1 MNTSSPLV
9 SVLITAY
16 NRQDYIGAA
25 IESVLASTYTH
36 FELIIVDDRSSDH
49 TFAIAKEYE
58 QKDNR
63 VSVYQNPKNL
73 GDYSNRNQAASYA
86 KGEYVKYL
94 DSDDMLQPWG
104 LQVMVYCME
113 QFPEAAFGTSAN
125 REEQKIYP
133 KLYTSVEVYRE
144 YYYRNNVL
152 SVGPTGAIMRRKP
165 FEEVGRFSGLNYLGD
180 MELWLKMSQKYP
192 VVHMP
197 PGLIYWREHEGQETV
212 NERKNEQIEV
222 NRLTLD
228 ARLLLD
234 ENSPLS
240 KEEATTIIQNLKNI
254 KTRNALLLALK
265 GSPIQALKKCR
276 LFKIGISDVLKALKK
291 NQTIH

>member
-1 MNTSSPLV
+1 MNTQTPLV

-16 NRQDYIGAA
+16 NREDYIGAA

-36 FELIIVDDRSSDH
+36 FELIVVDDRSTDN
-49 TFAIAKEYE
+49 TYAVAKAYE
-58 QKDNR
+58 QKDGR
-63 VSVYQNPKNL
+63 VKVHLNPKNL
-73 GDYSNRNQAASYA
+73 GDYPNRNQAASFA
-86 KGEYVKYL
+86 TGAYVKYL

-133 KLYTSVEVYRE
+133 KLYSSAAVYRE
-144 YYYRNNVL
+144 YYYRNNIL

-180 MELWLKMSQKYP
+180 MELWLKMAQKYP

-197 PGLIYWREHEGQETV
+197 PGLIYWRVHEGQETI

-222 NRLTLD
+222 NRLELD
-228 ARLLLD
+228 TRFLLAD
-234 ENSPLS
+234 RSPIS
-240 KEEATTIIQNLKNI
+240 KEEAATIIQNLKNI

-276 LFKIGISDVLKALKK
+276 LFKIGISDVIKALKK